1 MSNSTRLVPANTP
14 SGNLFRLDSDPKVGW
29 RLMQTIDPINRKLD
43 RDAVKFEA
51 SGLTS
56 LQNEEIQINK
66 GRYYKNVNFHLV

>member
-1 MSNSTRLVPANTP
+1 
-14 SGNLFRLDSDPKVGW
+14 
-29 RLMQTIDPINRKLD
+29 MQTIDPINRKLD

-51 SGLTS
+51 SRLTS